1 MNQLGFPHSCPTRI
15 DWDAGCS
22 PDMRRWSNNRGGLSI
37 MEVIFAVGV
46 LLIGLLG
53 IASILPVAANNAN
66 NALRSDATTAAI
78 ENQISNAVGRL
89 PERLTYVDVPNSSLI
104 AVLARSR
111 NLLRSFA
118 CADRISSSARR
129 GCLVSSS

>member
-1 MNQLGFPHSCPTRI
+1 
-15 DWDAGCS
+15 
-22 PDMRRWSNNRGGLSI
+22 
-37 MEVIFAVGV
+37 MEVIFAIGV

-89 PERLTYVDVPNSSLI
+89 PERLTHIDVPNSSLV
-104 AVLARSR
+104 AFQASSDANVLARPW
-111 NLLRSFA
+111 NLFRFVSGV
-118 CADRISSSARR
+118 DRIPGRARRWRAIPAGRPVSSAD
-129 GCLVSSS
+129 CQE